1 MKNISIDDFSH
12 CKRKIYFSILID
24 NDTGRRLEVVLSRK
38 QPEVIKMLRK
48 FKQAETITRDFSKS
62 YKAVISEALPN
73 AKQIV
78 VRFHILKNLT
88 EDMADYLKRKI
99 RDNIKV
105 PDLSTMPIMGKE
117 VLNTRERRKIET
129 GL

>member
-1 MKNISIDDFSH
+1 
-12 CKRKIYFSILID
+12 
-24 NDTGRRLEVVLSRK
+24 
-38 QPEVIKMLRK
+38 MLRK